1 MNIEQINHW
10 IEEPLDARP
19 EEIENRFFHSFENR
33 RPDQIPYNQL
43 RQINIPEGL
52 PGNQLHGLV
61 EEFGI
66 EILAYYIP
74 FHFHR
79 PDRPWGIYLRGVGID
94 HVRQRLMEIAGRDGH
109 NFRNLEIPTN
119 VAEHILL
126 LHELRHHAIEVAF
139 TRVELQR
146 NTRNEYQQYIT
157 RKRNNNNISSDT
169 EAICNA
175 NVATHSSIFRTDW
188 ERPQQ
193 MPPTPP
199 NVIIKLDWNDY
210 VRTFMIGQP
219 AGYRDFARFTGF
231 SSEQALELLQLPIV
245 PIEHRFDL
253 IQIEKEFK
261 SHSQLSTL
269 SRFPV
274 PIRVV

>member
-1 MNIEQINHW
+1 MDIEQINRW

-19 EEIENRFFHSFENR
+19 EEIENRFFNSFENR
-33 RPDQIPYNQL
+33 RPEQITYNQL
-43 RQINIPEGL
+43 RHFNIPEGH

-79 PDRPWGIYLRGVGID
+79 PDRPWGIYLRRVGID

-109 NFRNLEIPTN
+109 NFQNLEIPTN

-139 TRVELQR
+139 TRVELQTD
-146 NTRNEYQQYIT
+146 TRDAYQRYHT
-157 RKRNNNNISSDT
+157 RKRNRGDRILHHNT

-175 NVATHSSIFRTDW
+175 NVANHIRTFITAW
-188 ERPQQ
+188 RPRHA
-193 MPPTPP
+193 PGPHESTTF
-199 NVIIKLDWNDY
+199 DWNDY
-210 VRTFMIGQP
+210 VSQFMIHQP
-219 AGYRDFARFTGF
+219 AGYRDFAQFTRHNHD
-231 SSEQALELLQLPIV
+231 QILESLQLPV
-245 PIEHRFDL
+245 EHAFDL
-253 IQIEKEFK
+253 RQTKEDFK
-261 SHSQLSTL
+261 NHSDLKIL
-269 SRFPV
+269 RRFPV
-274 PIRVV
+274 PIYFDQR

>member
-1 MNIEQINHW
+1 LDIEQINRW

-19 EEIENRFFHSFENR
+19 EEIENRFFNSFENR
-33 RPDQIPYNQL
+33 RPDQITYNQL
-43 RQINIPEGL
+43 RQINIPEGH

-79 PDRPWGIYLRGVGID
+79 PDRPWGIYLRRVGID

-139 TRVELQR
+139 TRVELR
-146 NTRNEYQQYIT
+146 GNTRNEYQRYIA
-157 RKRNNNNISSDT
+157 RKRNHNNISSDT

-175 NVATHSSIFRTDW
+175 NVATHSSIFKTDW
-188 ERPQQ
+188 ERPRL

-199 NVIIKLDWNDY
+199 NVIIKLDLNDY

-231 SSEQALELLQLPIV
+231 SSAQTFEHLQLPI
-245 PIEHRFDL
+245 EHRLDL
-253 IQIEKEFK
+253 PQIEKEFK
-261 SHSQLSTL
+261 SHSDLSTL
-269 SRFPV
+269 SRLPV

>member
-19 EEIENRFFHSFENR
+19 EEIENRFFSSFENR
-33 RPDQIPYNQL
+33 RPEQITYNQL
-43 RQINIPEGL
+43 RQINIPEGP

-126 LHELRHHAIEVAF
+126 LHELKHHAIEVAF
-139 TRVELQR
+139 TRVELLG
-146 NTRNEYQQYIT
+146 NTRDEYQQYIT
-157 RKRNNNNISSDT
+157 RKRNHIGLHDNT

-175 NVATHSSIFRTDW
+175 NVATHSRKFKTDW
-188 ERPQQ
+188 SPLVPLL
-193 MPPTPP
+193 MPPRLP
-199 NVIIKLDWNDY
+199 NVTMELDWNDY
-210 VRTFMIGQP
+210 VRTFMLGQP
-219 AGYRDFARFTGF
+219 AGYRDFPQFTGF
-231 SSEQALELLQLPIV
+231 SSEQVLESLQL

-253 IQIEKEFK
+253 AQITRELQN
-261 SHSQLSTL
+261 HSQLSTL
-269 SRFPV
+269 RSLPV

>member
-19 EEIENRFFHSFENR
+19 EEIENRFFNSFENR
-33 RPDQIPYNQL
+33 RPEQITYNQL
-43 RQINIPEGL
+43 RQINIPEGP

-94 HVRQRLMEIAGRDGH
+94 HVRQTLMEFAGRDGH

-126 LHELRHHAIEVAF
+126 LHELKHHAIEVAF

-146 NTRNEYQQYIT
+146 NTRNEFQQYIT
-157 RKRNNNNISSDT
+157 RKRNHNDRTLHGNT

-175 NVATHSSIFRTDW
+175 NVATHSSIFKTDW
-188 ERPQQ
+188 ELPQLI
-193 MPPTPP
+193 PPTPP
-199 NVIIKLDWNDY
+199 NVIIKLDWNGY
-210 VRTFMIGQP
+210 VRQFMNGQP
-219 AGYRDFARFTGF
+219 AGYHDFTRFTGF
-231 SSEQALELLQLPIV
+231 SSEQTLESLQLPI
-245 PIEHRFDL
+245 EHRLDL
-253 IQIEKEFK
+253 PQIEREFK

-269 SRFPV
+269 SRLPV
-274 PIRVV
+274 PIRLV

>member
-1 MNIEQINHW
+1 MNIEQINLW

-33 RPDQIPYNQL
+33 RPEQIPYNQL

-109 NFRNLEIPTN
+109 NFRNLAIPTD
-119 VAEHILL
+119 VAESILL
-126 LHELRHHAIEVAF
+126 LHELRHHAIEIAF
-139 TRVELQR
+139 TRVELLG
-146 NTRNEYQQYIT
+146 NTRDEYQQYIT
-157 RKRNNNNISSDT
+157 RKRNHIGLHDNT

-175 NVATHSSIFRTDW
+175 NVATHSNPFKTDW
-188 ERPQQ
+188 ELPQLI
-193 MPPTPP
+193 PPTPP
-199 NVIIKLDWNDY
+199 NVMIKLDWNDY
-210 VRTFMIGQP
+210 VRQFMIGQP
-219 AGYRDFARFTGF
+219 AGYHDFAHFTGF
-231 SSEQALELLQLPIV
+231 SSEQALELLQLPIRHR
-245 PIEHRFDL
+245 IEWPNITR
-253 IQIEKEFK
+253 EFNN
-261 SHSQLSTL
+261 HSQLSIL
-269 SRFPV
+269 RRLPV
-274 PIRVV
+274 PIYFD

>member
-19 EEIENRFFHSFENR
+19 EEIENRFFNSFENR
-33 RPDQIPYNQL
+33 RPEQITYNQL
-43 RQINIPEGL
+43 RQINIPEGP

-126 LHELRHHAIEVAF
+126 LHELKHHAIEVAF
-139 TRVELQR
+139 TRVELLD

-157 RKRNNNNISSDT
+157 RKRNHIGLHGNT

-175 NVATHSSIFRTDW
+175 NVAIHSNPFKTNW
-188 ERPQQ
+188 ERPRL

-210 VRTFMIGQP
+210 VRTFMLGQP
-219 AGYRDFARFTGF
+219 AGYRDFPQFTGF
-231 SSEQALELLQLPIV
+231 SSEQALESLQL

-253 IQIEKEFK
+253 AQITRELQN
-261 SHSQLSTL
+261 HSQLSTL
-269 SRFPV
+269 RSLPV

>member
-1 MNIEQINHW
+1 MDIEQINRW

-19 EEIENRFFHSFENR
+19 EEIENRFFNSFENR
-33 RPDQIPYNQL
+33 RPDQITYNQL
-43 RQINIPEGL
+43 RQINIPEGH

-74 FHFHR
+74 FHFNS
-79 PDRPWGIYLRGVGID
+79 PERPWGIYLRAEGIA
-94 HVRQRLMEIAGRDGH
+94 HVRQRIMQIASEDGM
-109 NFRNLEIPTN
+109 NLRNLEVPTN
-119 VAEHILL
+119 VATNILL

-139 TRVELQR
+139 TRVELQ
-146 NTRNEYQQYIT
+146 NGTRHEYQHYI
-157 RKRNNNNISSDT
+157 REKRNHNDLHNHT

-175 NVATHSSIFRTDW
+175 NVAKHHFKTDW
-188 ERPQQ
+188 QLPGIIS
-193 MPPTPP
+193 PP

-210 VRTFMIGQP
+210 VRQFMVGQP

-231 SSEQALELLQLPIV
+231 SSEQALELLQLPTG
-245 PIEHRFDL
+245 HRFDL
-253 IQIEKEFK
+253 AQITREFNN
-261 SHSQLSTL
+261 HSQLSTL
-269 SRFPV
+269 SSLPV

>member
-1 MNIEQINHW
+1 MDIEQINHW
-10 IEEPLDARP
+10 IEEPLRVEP
-19 EEIENRFFHSFENR
+19 EEIENRFFRSFENR
-33 RPDQIPYNQL
+33 RPEQITRDQL
-43 RQINIPEGL
+43 RRINIPEGRLGNEL
-52 PGNQLHGLV
+52 PRLV
-61 EEFGI
+61 ERFGI
-66 EILAYYIP
+66 EILAYYRP

-79 PDRPWGIYLRGVGID
+79 PDRGWGIYLRRVGIA
-94 HVRQRLMEIAGRDGH
+94 HVRQRLVDIANQEGVRIQGNNRDAA
-109 NFRNLEIPTN
+109 TA
-119 VAEHILL
+119 VAKDILL

-157 RKRNNNNISSDT
+157 RKRNHIGLYGNT

-175 NVATHSSIFRTDW
+175 NVAIHSNPFKTDW
-188 ERPQQ
+188 ERPRL

-210 VRTFMIGQP
+210 VRTFMLGQP
-219 AGYRDFARFTGF
+219 AGYRDFPQFTGF
-231 SSEQALELLQLPIV
+231 SSEQVLESLQL

-253 IQIEKEFK
+253 AQITRELQN
-261 SHSQLSTL
+261 HSQLSTL
-269 SRFPV
+269 RSLPV

>member
-1 MNIEQINHW
+1 MNIEQINQWVEH
-10 IEEPLDARP
+10 PLRPDP
-19 EEIENRFFHSFENR
+19 EETENRFFQDIRHV
-33 RPDQIPYNQL
+33 PDQTPYNQL
-43 RQINIPEGL
+43 RQIRFPVNLGFHA
-52 PGNQLHGLV
+52 NQLRVLV

-74 FHFHR
+74 FHFHS
-79 PDRPWGIYLRGVGID
+79 PERPWGIYLRAEGIA
-94 HVRQRLMEIAGRDGH
+94 HVRQRIMQMAELDGH
-109 NFRNLEIPTN
+109 NFQNLEIPTN
-119 VAEHILL
+119 IAIDILL

-139 TRVELQR
+139 TRVELQV

-175 NVATHSSIFRTDW
+175 NVAIHSNPFKTNW
-188 ERPQQ
+188 ERPRL

-199 NVIIKLDWNDY
+199 NVIIKLDWNGY
-210 VRTFMIGQP
+210 VSQFMNGQP

-231 SSEQALELLQLPIV
+231 SSEQALELLQLPIG
-245 PIEHRFDL
+245 HRLDL
-253 IQIEKEFK
+253 AQIEREFK

>member
-1 MNIEQINHW
+1 MDIEQVNNW

-19 EEIENRFFHSFENR
+19 EEIENRFFHSIENR
-33 RPDQIPYNQL
+33 EPEQITYNQL
-43 RQINIPEGL
+43 RQINIPEG
-52 PGNQLHGLV
+52 PANQLHGLV

-79 PDRPWGIYLRGVGID
+79 PDRPWGIYLRRVGID

-109 NFRNLEIPTN
+109 NFQNLEIPTN

-139 TRVELQR
+139 TRVELQV

-157 RKRNNNNISSDT
+157 RKRNHIGLHGNT

-175 NVATHSSIFRTDW
+175 NVAIHSNPFKTDW
-188 ERPQQ
+188 ERPRL

-210 VRTFMIGQP
+210 VRTFMLGQP
-219 AGYRDFARFTGF
+219 AGYRDFPQFTGF
-231 SSEQALELLQLPIV
+231 SSEQALESLQL

-253 IQIEKEFK
+253 AQITRELQN
-261 SHSQLSTL
+261 HSQLSTL
-269 SRFPV
+269 RSLPV

>member
-1 MNIEQINHW
+1 MDIEQINHW
-10 IEEPLDARP
+10 IEEPLRVEP
-19 EEIENRFFHSFENR
+19 EEIENRFFNSFENR
-33 RPDQIPYNQL
+33 RPDQITYNQL
-43 RQINIPEGL
+43 RQINIPEGH

-79 PDRPWGIYLRGVGID
+79 SDRPWGIYLRTVGID

-109 NFRNLEIPTN
+109 NFQNLEIPTN
-119 VAEHILL
+119 IAIDILL

-139 TRVELQR
+139 TRVELQV

-157 RKRNNNNISSDT
+157 RKRNHIGLHGNT

-175 NVATHSSIFRTDW
+175 NVAFHSNPFKTNW
-188 ERPQQ
+188 ERPRL

-210 VRTFMIGQP
+210 VRTFMLGQP

-231 SSEQALELLQLPIV
+231 SSAQTFEHLQLPI
-245 PIEHRFDL
+245 EHRLDL
-253 IQIEKEFK
+253 PQIEKEFK
-261 SHSQLSTL
+261 SHSDLSTL
-269 SRFPV
+269 SRLPV

>member
-1 MNIEQINHW
+1 MDIEQINHW

-19 EEIENRFFHSFENR
+19 EEIENRFFNSFENR
-33 RPDQIPYNQL
+33 RPEQITYNEL

-52 PGNQLHGLV
+52 TGNQLDGLV

-79 PDRPWGIYLRGVGID
+79 PNRPWGIYLRRVGID
-94 HVRQRLMEIAGRDGH
+94 HVRRRLMEIAGRDGH

-139 TRVELQR
+139 TRVELQD
-146 NTRNEYQQYIT
+146 NTRDEYQQYIR
-157 RKRNNNNISSDT
+157 RKRNHNNTSSDT

-175 NVATHSSIFRTDW
+175 NVANNRSPFKTEPSYVGHTLRFR
-188 ERPQQ
+188 
-193 MPPTPP
+193 PPLPP
-199 NVIIKLDWNDY
+199 NVMIRLDWNDY
-210 VRTFMIGQP
+210 VSQFMIGQP

-231 SSEQALELLQLPIV
+231 SSKQVLELLQLP
-245 PIEHRFDL
+245 RFWFREPRKDYT
-253 IQIEKEFK
+253 Q
-261 SHSQLSTL
+261 HSQLSIL
-269 SRFPV
+269 RRLPV

>member
-1 MNIEQINHW
+1 MDIDTINWWVEHP
-10 IEEPLDARP
+10 IRDDS
-19 EEIENRFFHSFENR
+19 EEIENRFFDPIRNR
-33 RPDQIPYNQL
+33 IPEPITYNQL
-43 RQINIPEGL
+43 RQINIPEGP

-79 PDRPWGIYLRGVGID
+79 PDRPWGIYLRKVGID
-94 HVRQRLMEIAGRDGH
+94 HVRRRLMEIAGRDGH
-109 NFRNLEIPTN
+109 NFRNLAIPTN

-126 LHELRHHAIEVAF
+126 LHELRHHAIEVVF
-139 TRVELQR
+139 TRAELLGD
-146 NTRNEYQQYIT
+146 TRDEYQQYIT
-157 RKRNNNNISSDT
+157 RKRNHNNISSDT

-175 NVATHSSIFRTDW
+175 SVATHSSIFKTDW
-188 ERPQQ
+188 ELPQLI
-193 MPPTPP
+193 PPTPP

-210 VRTFMIGQP
+210 VSRFMIGQP

-231 SSEQALELLQLPIV
+231 SSEQTLGLLQL

-253 IQIEKEFK
+253 AQITRELQN
-261 SHSQLSTL
+261 HSQLSTL
-269 SRFPV
+269 SRLPV

>member
-1 MNIEQINHW
+1 MDIEQINRW

-19 EEIENRFFHSFENR
+19 EEIENRFFNSFENR
-33 RPDQIPYNQL
+33 RPDQITYNQL
-43 RQINIPEGL
+43 RQINIPEGH

-79 PDRPWGIYLRGVGID
+79 PDRPWGIYLRTVGID

-109 NFRNLEIPTN
+109 NFQNLEIPTN

-139 TRVELQR
+139 TRVELQV

-157 RKRNNNNISSDT
+157 RKRNHNNISSDT

-175 NVATHSSIFRTDW
+175 NVAIHSNPFKTDW
-188 ERPQQ
+188 ERPRL

-210 VRTFMIGQP
+210 VRQFMVGQP

-231 SSEQALELLQLPIV
+231 SSEQALELLQLPTG
-245 PIEHRFDL
+245 HRFDL
-253 IQIEKEFK
+253 AQITREFNN
-261 SHSQLSTL
+261 HSQLSTL
-269 SRFPV
+269 SSLPV

>member
-19 EEIENRFFHSFENR
+19 EEIENRFFNSFENR
-33 RPDQIPYNQL
+33 RPEQITYNQL

-139 TRVELQR
+139 TRVELQG

-157 RKRNNNNISSDT
+157 RKRNHNNISSDT

-175 NVATHSSIFRTDW
+175 NVATHSSIFKTDW
-188 ERPQQ
+188 QPLQPMQ
-193 MPPTPP
+193 PTPP

-210 VRTFMIGQP
+210 VSQFMIGQP

-231 SSEQALELLQLPIV
+231 SSEQALELLQLPM
-245 PIEHRFDL
+245 EHRFDL
-253 IQIEKEFK
+253 AQIEREFK

-269 SRFPV
+269 HSLPV

>member
-19 EEIENRFFHSFENR
+19 EEIENRFFNSFENR
-33 RPDQIPYNQL
+33 RPEQITYNQL
-43 RQINIPEGL
+43 RQINIPEGP

-74 FHFHR
+74 FHFHH
-79 PDRPWGIYLRGVGID
+79 PDRPWGIYLRTVGID

-109 NFRNLEIPTN
+109 NFRNLAIPTN

-126 LHELRHHAIEVAF
+126 LHELKHHAIEVAF
-139 TRVELQR
+139 TRVELLD

-157 RKRNNNNISSDT
+157 RKRNHIGLHGNT

-188 ERPQQ
+188 ERPQL

-210 VRTFMIGQP
+210 VRTFMLGQP

-231 SSEQALELLQLPIV
+231 SSEQALELLQLPI
-245 PIEHRFDL
+245 EHRFDL
-253 IQIEKEFK
+253 AQITRELQN
-261 SHSQLSTL
+261 HSQLSTL
-269 SRFPV
+269 SSLPV

>member
-1 MNIEQINHW
+1 MDIEQINHW

-19 EEIENRFFHSFENR
+19 EEIENRFFNSFGNR
-33 RPDQIPYNQL
+33 RPDQITYNQL

-126 LHELRHHAIEVAF
+126 LHELKHHAIEVAF
-139 TRVELQR
+139 TRVELQTD
-146 NTRNEYQQYIT
+146 TRDAFQRYHT
-157 RKRNNNNISSDT
+157 RKRNRGDRILHHNT
-169 EAICNA
+169 EAICNV
-175 NVATHSSIFRTDW
+175 NVAKHIRTFITAW
-188 ERPQQ
+188 RPHHA
-193 MPPTPP
+193 PGPHESTTF
-199 NVIIKLDWNDY
+199 DWNDY
-210 VRTFMIGQP
+210 VSQFMIHQP
-219 AGYRDFARFTGF
+219 AGYRDFAQFTRHNHD
-231 SSEQALELLQLPIV
+231 QILESLQLPV
-245 PIEHRFDL
+245 EHAFDL
-253 IQIEKEFK
+253 RQIKEDFK
-261 SHSQLSTL
+261 NHSDLKIL
-269 SRFPV
+269 RRFPV
-274 PIRVV
+274 PIYFD

>member
-19 EEIENRFFHSFENR
+19 EEIENRFFSSFENR
-33 RPDQIPYNQL
+33 RPEQITYNQL
-43 RQINIPEGL
+43 RQINIPEGP

-79 PDRPWGIYLRGVGID
+79 PDRPWGIYLRTVGID

-109 NFRNLEIPTN
+109 TFRNLEIPTN

-188 ERPQQ
+188 ERPQLMQ
-193 MPPTPP
+193 PTPP

-210 VRTFMIGQP
+210 VRTFMLGLP

-231 SSEQALELLQLPIV
+231 GSEQTLESLQL

-253 IQIEKEFK
+253 AQIEREFK

-274 PIRVV
+274 PIRLV

>member
-19 EEIENRFFHSFENR
+19 EEIENRFFNSFGNR
-33 RPDQIPYNQL
+33 RLDQITYNQL
-43 RQINIPEGL
+43 RQINIPEGP

-79 PDRPWGIYLRGVGID
+79 PDRPWGIYLRRVGID

-109 NFRNLEIPTN
+109 NFRNLAIPTN

-126 LHELRHHAIEVAF
+126 FHELRHHAIEVAF
-139 TRVELQR
+139 TRAELLGD
-146 NTRNEYQQYIT
+146 TRNEYQQYIT
-157 RKRNNNNISSDT
+157 RKRNNNDRTLHGNT

-175 NVATHSSIFRTDW
+175 NVATHSSIFKTDW
-188 ERPQQ
+188 ELPQLI
-193 MPPTPP
+193 PPTPP
-199 NVIIKLDWNDY
+199 NVIIKLDWDSY
-210 VRTFMIGQP
+210 VRQFMNGQP
-219 AGYRDFARFTGF
+219 AGYHDFARFTGF
-231 SSEQALELLQLPIV
+231 NSEQTLGLLQLQIRHR
-245 PIEHRFDL
+245 IEWPNLTR
-253 IQIEKEFK
+253 EFK
-261 SHSQLSTL
+261 NHSQLRIL
-269 SRFPV
+269 RRLPV

>member
-1 MNIEQINHW
+1 MDIEQINHW

-19 EEIENRFFHSFENR
+19 EEIENRFFNSFENR
-33 RPDQIPYNQL
+33 RPEQITYNQL
-43 RQINIPEGL
+43 RQINIPEGP

-61 EEFGI
+61 ERFGI

-109 NFRNLEIPTN
+109 TFRNLEIPTN

-139 TRVELQR
+139 TRAELLGDIGD
-146 NTRNEYQQYIT
+146 TRNEYQRYIT
-157 RKRNNNNISSDT
+157 RKRNHNNISSDT

-175 NVATHSSIFRTDW
+175 NVANHRSQFKTEPSYVGHTSRF
-188 ERPQQ
+188 
-193 MPPTPP
+193 MPATPP
-199 NVIIKLDWNDY
+199 NVMIKLDWKDY
-210 VRTFMIGQP
+210 VGQFMNGQP

-231 SSEQALELLQLPIV
+231 SSEQALESLQLPI
-245 PIEHRFDL
+245 
-253 IQIEKEFK
+253 
-261 SHSQLSTL
+261 
-269 SRFPV
+269 
-274 PIRVV
+274 

>member
-19 EEIENRFFHSFENR
+19 EEIENRFFNSFENR
-33 RPDQIPYNQL
+33 RPEQITYNQL
-43 RQINIPEGL
+43 RQINIPEGP

-109 NFRNLEIPTN
+109 NFRNLAIPTN
-119 VAEHILL
+119 VAEYILL
-126 LHELRHHAIEVAF
+126 LHELKHHAIEVAF
-139 TRVELQR
+139 TRVELLD

-157 RKRNNNNISSDT
+157 RKRNHIGLHGNT

-175 NVATHSSIFRTDW
+175 NVASHSNPFKTNW
-188 ERPQQ
+188 ERHRL

-210 VRTFMIGQP
+210 VRTFMLGQP

-231 SSEQALELLQLPIV
+231 GSEQTLESLQL

-253 IQIEKEFK
+253 AQITRELQN
-261 SHSQLSTL
+261 HSQLSTL
-269 SRFPV
+269 RSLPV